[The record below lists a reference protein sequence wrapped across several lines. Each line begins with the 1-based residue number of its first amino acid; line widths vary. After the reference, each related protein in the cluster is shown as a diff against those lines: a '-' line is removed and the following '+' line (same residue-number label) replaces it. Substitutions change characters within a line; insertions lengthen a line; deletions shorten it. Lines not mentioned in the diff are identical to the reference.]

1 MMEAPMS
8 DTLSSIIQ
16 IGIAISA
23 EKDLDRLLT
32 LILEKSMDLSCS
44 DAGSIY
50 LVQKGGLGFKVAI
63 TRSLRL
69 DQRFTDIVL
78 PITSSSIA
86 GHVALTGT
94 PLLIDDCYDLPPGA
108 PYTFNRSFDQGHGYR
123 TKSQLVIPMKNH
135 HEEVIG
141 VLQLINRKSAEDAVL
156 AGPSDTERHVLP
168 YDEEHARLMTALAS
182 LAAVS
187 IENNQLYQSIRRL
200 FEGFVDASVKA
211 IEQRDPTTSGHS
223 QRVSMLTC
231 GLAEAVDRLPE
242 GRFAPV
248 RFDEASMREMKYA
261 GLLHDFGKVGVREE
275 VLVKSKKL
283 YPYDLERIW
292 WRVQYQKRTVQF
304 QALQR
309 KLRIRGDQETAAIDA
324 WEAEEL
330 AKLDAAYA
338 TILRAN
344 EPTVLPEGDF
354 RFLQEFSRLPFDH
367 PDGGRVPFLLDDEVK
382 VLSIRKGS
390 LDDRERLEIESHVTH
405 TFEFLSKIPWTADLQ
420 DIPDIAFAHHEKLN
434 GRGYPRGLT
443 DPEIPLQSKMMAVA
457 DIFDALS
464 ASDRPY
470 KRAVPVD
477 KALDIL
483 TMEARDHQLD
493 ADLVSVFIEAKIW
506 EQTLHMRRT
515 RA

>member
-1 MMEAPMS
+1 MS

-32 LILEKSMDLSCS
+32 LILEKSMDFSCS

-50 LVQKGGLGFKVAI
+50 LVRKEELAFKIAI
-63 TRSLRL
+63 TRSLHL
-69 DQRFTDIVL
+69 DQRFTDQVM
-78 PITSSSIA
+78 PITTASIA
-86 GHVALTGT
+86 GYVALTGS
-94 PLLIDDCYDLPPGA
+94 PVLIEDCYDLPPGA
-108 PYTFNRSFDQGHGYR
+108 PYTFNRTFDQSHGYR

-141 VLQLINRKSAEDAVL
+141 VLQLLNRKTAADAVL
-156 AGPSDTERHVLP
+156 TTPEETERGVLP
-168 YDEEHARLMTALAS
+168 YTEEHARLMTALAS

-187 IENNQLYQSIRRL
+187 IENNQLYQSIRDL

-231 GLAEAVDRLPE
+231 GLAEAVHRCPE
-242 GRFAPV
+242 GRFAPFH
-248 RFDEASMREMKYA
+248 FDEATMRELKYA

-283 YPYDLERIW
+283 YPFDLERIW
-292 WRVQYQKRTVQF
+292 WRVQYQKRTIQF

-309 KLRIRGDQETAAIDA
+309 KLRARETEEAGAIDA
-324 WEAEEL
+324 WEAGEL
-330 AKLDAAYA
+330 RKLDAAYE
-338 TILRAN
+338 TILRSN

-354 RFLQEFSRLPFDH
+354 QFLQEFSRMPFDH
-367 PDGGRVPFLLDDEVK
+367 PDGTSVPFLLDHEVK

-405 TFEFLSKIPWTADLQ
+405 TFEFLSKIPWTQDLR
-420 DIPDIAFAHHEKLN
+420 DIPAIAYAHHEKLN
-434 GRGYPRGLT
+434 GKGYPRGLT
-443 DPEIPLQSKMMAVA
+443 DPEIPIQSKMMGIA

-483 TMEARDHQLD
+483 GMEARDHQLD
-493 ADLVSVFIEAKIW
+493 AGLVDLFIEARVW

>member
-1 MMEAPMS
+1 MT
-8 DTLSSIIQ
+8 DTLSAIIQ

-23 EKDLDRLLT
+23 EKNLDRLLA
-32 LILEKSMDLSCS
+32 LILDKSMDFSCS
-44 DAGSIY
+44 DGGSIY
-50 LVQKGGLGFKVAI
+50 LVRKDGLAI
-63 TRSLRL
+63 KLAFNRSLQL
-69 DQRFTDIVL
+69 AQAFTEQVM
-78 PITSSSIA
+78 PITAASIA
-86 GHVALTGT
+86 GYVALTGS
-94 PLLIDDCYDLPPGA
+94 PVLIADSYEIPPGA

-135 HEEVIG
+135 REEVIG
-141 VLQLINRKSAEDAVL
+141 VLQLLNRKSEAGVVLRTPEDA
-156 AGPSDTERHVLP
+156 ERWVVP
-168 YDEEHARLMTALAS
+168 FTEEHARLMSALAS

-187 IENNQLYQSIRRL
+187 IENNQLYQSIRDL

-231 GLAEAVDRLPE
+231 GLADAVDRCPE
-242 GRFAPV
+242 GRFAPL
-248 RFDEASMREMKYA
+248 RFDEATMREIKYA

-283 YPYDLERIW
+283 YPFDLERIW

-309 KLRIRGDQETAAIDA
+309 KLKARGAEETAAIDA
-324 WEAEEL
+324 WEAGEL
-330 AKLDAAYA
+330 GRFDAAYA

-354 RFLQEFSRLPFDH
+354 QFLQEFSQLPFDH
-367 PDGGRVPFLLDDEVK
+367 PDGAPVPFLLDAEVK

-405 TFEFLSKIPWTADLQ
+405 TFEFLSKIPWTQDLQ
-420 DIPDIAFAHHEKLN
+420 DIPRIAFAHHEKLN
-434 GRGYPRGLT
+434 GKGYPRGLT
-443 DPEIPLQSKMMAVA
+443 EAEIPIQSRMMSIA

-483 TMEARDHQLD
+483 RMEAGDRQLD
-493 ADLVSVFIEAKIW
+493 AGLVDLFIEARIW